1 MKFKLEIDCSNDAFL
16 DDTAGETARI
26 LRVASEC
33 VGMHFSNMVL
43 RDINGNV
50 VGTCGFTTDETS
62 QVGEVTLPML
72 KAGLLSVA
80 KAIGP
85 RCVQDMNVAMSS
97 SRGAS

>member
-1 MKFKLEIDCSNDAFL
+1 MKFKLEIDCSNDAFV
-16 DDTAGETARI
+16 DDVVAETARI
-26 LRVASEC
+26 LRVAAEC

-43 RDINGNV
+43 RDINGCI
-50 VGTCGFTTDETS
+50 VGTCGFTTDETP
-62 QVGEVTLPML
+62 QGNDVTLPML
-72 KAGLLSVA
+72 KAGLHSVA